1 MTQAAFHHEHGR
13 VLWHRYPLDEQAM
26 DAILTLF
33 ELEMAAEPTGTRH
46 KVITQ
51 ASAELITA
59 RMFAAIWRRTQEAKR
74 A

>member
-1 MTQAAFHHEHGR
+1 MTQPVFHHEHGR

-33 ELEMAAEPTGTRH
+33 ELELAAEPTGPRH
-46 KVITQ
+46 ENIAK